1 MIAID
6 APMLCSAEDIRYP
19 YGSLEPPE
27 YFHRSPRGGCPFWN
41 GYRITIIGG
50 MMTWQCERYSLGVLS
65 RELLGIRFIST
76 LELPFHHFVL
86 SNRRTLVRWSV
97 PLFRCCNRTR

>member
-27 YFHRSPRGGCPFWN
+27 YFHR
-41 GYRITIIGG
+41 ITIIGG
-50 MMTWQCERYSLGVLS
+50 MMTRQCERYSLGVLS

-86 SNRRTLVRWSV
+86 SNRRTLVHWSV